1 MSFRYPQIA
10 QRIFNTPLLIHPQK
24 LDAIISGLSGR
35 LLGQEGSNVVVLNA
49 DTAMNALPAEMFSTK
64 RQQDTRAGYGL
75 VDGVAVLHFGGA
87 LVHRTRMETASTYLL
102 GYNDMA
108 VAVENAMA
116 DPNVHAILQVWD
128 SPGGEAQG
136 AFEFGQRM
144 FDVRGKKPML
154 AIADGMACSAAYLGA
169 SAADELVVS
178 GTGYAGS
185 IGVVSRHVDVS
196 GALAQDGIKVTHIFA
211 GAHKVDGNPYE
222 PLPEAVRADWQAE
235 MDGLY
240 NDFVQAVAR
249 HRNVDAALVRNTQA
263 RTYRGV
269 AAVAARLAD
278 RVGTTDALI
287 SELTGLRARSYPAG
301 PTAQATAN
309 DKGASMQQS
318 GNTQPGGQAAAQSAA
333 SAAASTAAAASAAAQ
348 ASATEG
354 AGFAAGVQA
363 ERTRVASI
371 LGHERAG
378 ANMALAVQC
387 INTGLT
393 AEQAGAILGVAPV
406 AGTATAAA
414 PATPATQ
421 ASAPKNEFAA
431 AMAAMGNPPVTGVE
445 ASAADLTPQAKA
457 DALAQQ
463 VLASFTPF
471 TR

>member
-1 MSFRYPQIA
+1 
-10 QRIFNTPLLIHPQK
+10 
-24 LDAIISGLSGR
+24 
-35 LLGQEGSNVVVLNA
+35 
-49 DTAMNALPAEMFSTK
+49 
-64 RQQDTRAGYGL
+64 
-75 VDGVAVLHFGGA
+75 
-87 LVHRTRMETASTYLL
+87 
-102 GYNDMA
+102 
-108 VAVENAMA
+108 
-116 DPNVHAILQVWD
+116 
-128 SPGGEAQG
+128 
-136 AFEFGQRM
+136 M
-144 FDVRGKKPML
+144 FDVRGRKPML

-287 SELTGLRARSYPAG
+287 SELAGLRARSYPAG

-406 AGTATAAA
+406 AGTTTAAA
-414 PATPATQ
+414 PAAPATQ
-421 ASAPKNEFAA
+421 ASAPRNEFAA
-431 AMAAMGNPPVTGVE
+431 AMAAMGNPSVTGVE

>member
-1 MSFRYPQIA
+1 MSFKYPQIA

-35 LLGQEGSNVVVLNA
+35 LLGQEGSSVVVLNA
-49 DTAMNALPAEMFSTK
+49 DTAMNALPAEMFSTNTGK
-64 RQQDTRAGYGL
+64 RSDYGYR
-75 VDGVAVLHFGGA
+75 VANGVAVVQFAGA
-87 LVHRTRMETASTYLL
+87 LVHRTRMEADSTYLL

-108 VAVENAMA
+108 TAIENAME
-116 DPNVHAILQVWD
+116 DPSVHAILQVWD

-287 SELTGLRARSYPAG
+287 SELAGLRARSYPAG

-318 GNTQPGGQAAAQSAA
+318 GNTQMGGQAAAQSAA

-406 AGTATAAA
+406 AGTTTAAA

-431 AMAAMGNPPVTGVE
+431 AMAAMGNPSVTGVE